1 MFNQPN
7 LTNMNPK
14 QFALGTLTGGVAY
27 FFLGF
32 LVYAVILAGF
42 FEANMGTATGVMKTD
57 MQWWPLILGNLASGA
72 LLTLVFLKWANIST
86 FSSGAS
92 AGAIIG
98 FLVASG
104 YDLIMY
110 DTSNIMNLTGT
121 LVDIVVY
128 TLISALVGGLIGL
141 VLQKSR

>member
-1 MFNQPN
+1 
-7 LTNMNPK
+7 MNTK
-14 QFALGTLTGGVAY
+14 QFAIGTLTGGVAY

-42 FEANMGTATGVMKTD
+42 FEANMGSATGVMKTD

-72 LLTLVFLKWANIST
+72 LLTLIFLKWANIST
-86 FSSGAS
+86 FSSGAI
-92 AGAIIG
+92 AGATIG

-121 LVDIVVY
+121 LVDIAVY
-128 TLISALVGGLIGL
+128 TLMSALAGGLIGL